1 MPPKS
6 TDKKEEKEV
15 FMNIVENAVSQVD
28 FRQGSQV
35 GGAMEYV
42 LVEVLVSYIIRYF
55 IKSEKRSILEL
66 LAIHAGSIPFIGG
79 LAGFVDANHPL
90 GYEAPIGEQ
99 FSAGSK
105 GIPAVFLSEYI
116 VNTAMAGFHI
126 PKVGFKDI
134 LVTAASK
141 TITRPLVS
149 VLYPYISDMLRN
161 NLDVL
166 EEVFRRQRENS
177 NLASKPK
184 KADDA

>member
-15 FMNIVENAVSQVD
+15 FMNIVENAVSPVD

-35 GGAMEYV
+35 GGVMEYV

-79 LAGFVDANHPL
+79 LSAYMNANHPL

-99 FSAGSK
+99 FSAGGK
-105 GIPAVFLSEYI
+105 GVPAVFLSEYI
-116 VNTAMAGFHI
+116 VNTFMSGLHV
-126 PKVGFKDI
+126 PRVGFKDI
-134 LVTAASK
+134 LVTTASK

-149 VLYPYISDMLRN
+149 ILYPYISGMLRS

-166 EEVFRRQRENS
+166 EEIFQRQHDNS
-177 NLASKPK
+177 NLASTKT
-184 KADDA
+184 D